1 MTEMVMD
8 KKEQATATSFGKRNA
23 NVDRIAKEEE
33 EIKQLLSKQAGT
45 TASDNN
51 EDDTPEPA
59 DAEER
64 SFKKRYGDL
73 RRHSQQQQTAMQKQ
87 LDDLQ
92 SQLHKSTEQQI
103 KFPKSEE
110 ELSAWAESY
119 PDVARIVETIA
130 MKKAKEQNS
139 ALEER
144 FKALDE
150 REKTTARDKAEN
162 ELMKAHPDFT
172 AIRDS
177 DEFHDW
183 VDEQP
188 KWVQDALY
196 NNDTDSRSAS
206 RAIDLYK
213 ADKNISK
220 SVKRET
226 NYNDAAKSVNTRSA
240 KSVPSNNDSEGV
252 YYESQVNK
260 MTIHQYEQHQAAIDK
275 SIKANK
281 FVYDISGS
289 ARQFDIIKNMML

>member
-33 EIKQLLSKQAGT
+33 EIKQLLSKQTGT

-289 ARQFDIIKNMML
+289 AR

>member
-1 MTEMVMD
+1 MVMD

-51 EDDTPEPA
+51 EDNTPEPA

-92 SQLHKSTEQQI
+92 SQLHTSTEQQI

-240 KSVPSNNDSEGV
+240 KSVPSNSDSEGV

-260 MTIHQYEQHQAAIDK
+260 MTIHQYEQHQAATSLMPLIDVRMAL
-275 SIKANK
+275 S
-281 FVYDISGS
+281 
-289 ARQFDIIKNMML
+289 

>member
-33 EIKQLLSKQAGT
+33 EIKQLLAKQSGNAADT
-45 TASDNN
+45 N
-51 EDDTPEPA
+51 EDDNSPEPV

-220 SVKRET
+220 STKRET

-240 KSVPSNNDSEGV
+240 KSVPSSNESEGV

-260 MTIHQYEQHQAAIDK
+260 MTIQQYEQHQAAIDK

-289 ARQFDIIKNMML
+289 AR

>member
-45 TASDNN
+45 TAADNN
-51 EDDTPEPA
+51 EEDTPEPA

-289 ARQFDIIKNMML
+289 AR

>member
-23 NVDRIAKEEE
+23 NVERIAREEE
-33 EIKQLLSKQAGT
+33 EIKQMISKQSGGT
-45 TASDNN
+45 TNDGGD
-51 EDDTPEPA
+51 EGEPA

-87 LDDLQ
+87 LDELQ
-92 SQLHKSTEQQI
+92 GQLHQSTEQQI
-103 KFPKSEE
+103 KFPKTEE
-110 ELSAWAESY
+110 ELTAWANSY

-213 ADKNISK
+213 ADKNIGK
-220 SVKRET
+220 PAKRES
-226 NYNDAAKSVNTRSA
+226 NYNDAAKSVNVRSA
-240 KSVPSNNDSEGV
+240 KAAPSGNDAEGV

-260 MTIHQYEQHQAAIDK
+260 MTIQQYEQHQAAIDK
-275 SIKANK
+275 SIKAHK

-289 ARQFDIIKNMML
+289 AR

>member
-23 NVDRIAKEEE
+23 NVERIAREEE
-33 EIKQLLSKQAGT
+33 EIKQLLSKQSGNADD
-45 TASDNN
+45 SN
-51 EDDTPEPA
+51 EDNTPEPA

-92 SQLHKSTEQQI
+92 GQLHQSTEQQI
-103 KFPKSEE
+103 KFPKTEE
-110 ELSAWAESY
+110 ELAAWANSY

-213 ADKNISK
+213 ADKNIGK
-220 SVKRET
+220 PAKRES
-226 NYNDAAKSVNTRSA
+226 NYNDAAKSVNVRSA
-240 KSVPSNNDSEGV
+240 KAAPSGNDAEGV

-260 MTIHQYEQHQAAIDK
+260 MSIQQYEQHQAAIDK
-275 SIKANK
+275 SIKAHK

-289 ARQFDIIKNMML
+289 ARQFDSIKNIML

>member
-1 MTEMVMD
+1 MTEAVVNQNQ
-8 KKEQATATSFGKRNA
+8 QAQAFSPFGKRNA
-23 NVDRIAKEEE
+23 NKDRIEQEEAELKELAEDKSNPQE
-33 EIKQLLSKQAGT
+33 SQDPEDSNLS
-45 TASDNN
+45 
-51 EDDTPEPA
+51 
-59 DAEER
+59 AEEK

-73 RRHSQQQQTAMQKQ
+73 RRHSQQQQVGLQKQ
-87 LDDLQ
+87 IDELRSQLQ
-92 SQLHKSTEQQI
+92 SSTEKQI
-103 KFPKSEE
+103 KLPKSEE
-110 ELSAWAESY
+110 ELSEWARAY
-119 PDVARIVETIA
+119 PDVAKIVETIA
-130 MKKAKEQNS
+130 IKKAKEQTQ
-139 ALEER
+139 
-144 FKALDE
+144 ALDE
-150 REKTTARDKAEN
+150 RFKQLDEREHQTAKDKAEA
-162 ELMKAHPDFT
+162 ELTRLHPDFDS
-172 AIRDS
+172 IRD
-177 DEFHDW
+177 DDAFHTW

-260 MTIHQYEQHQAAIDK
+260 MTIQQYEQHQAAIDK

-289 ARQFDIIKNMML
+289 AR